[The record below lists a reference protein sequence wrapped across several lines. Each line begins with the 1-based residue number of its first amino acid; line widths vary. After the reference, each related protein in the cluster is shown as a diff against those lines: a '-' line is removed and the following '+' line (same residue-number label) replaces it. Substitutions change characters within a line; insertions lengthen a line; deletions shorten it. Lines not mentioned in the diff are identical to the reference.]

1 MSRSQK
7 SNTLYS
13 HPFSKAYWR
22 DAAAELKDTHML
34 VFAALMIALRLVMKQ
49 LAIPITPFL
58 KINTAFFVNAL
69 GAMVFGPV
77 MAMASKFTVASVHEI
92 VALGTLDPEAVV
104 TPGIFVSKVVRVER
118 QITKAGGIK
127 A

>member
-1 MSRSQK
+1 MSRLQK

-49 LAIPITPFL
+49 LF
-58 KINTAFFVNAL
+58 INYTAF
-69 GAMVFGPV
+69 M
-77 MAMASKFTVASVHEI
+77 
-92 VALGTLDPEAVV
+92 
-104 TPGIFVSKVVRVER
+104 
-118 QITKAGGIK
+118 
-127 A
+127 

>member
-49 LAIPITPFL
+49 LAIPTTPFL
-58 KINTAFFVNAL
+58 KINTAFFINAL

-77 MAMASKFTVASVHEI
+77 MAMLAAGITDVLGYIIRPEGIYFLPFILTEI
-92 VALGTLDPEAVV
+92 
-104 TPGIFVSKVVRVER
+104 
-118 QITKAGGIK
+118 GGSLVYCFPSM
-127 A
+127 

>member
-1 MSRSQK
+1 MSRLQK

-49 LAIPITPFL
+49 LDFNFTAI
-58 KINTAFFVNAL
+58 
-69 GAMVFGPV
+69 M
-77 MAMASKFTVASVHEI
+77 
-92 VALGTLDPEAVV
+92 
-104 TPGIFVSKVVRVER
+104 
-118 QITKAGGIK
+118 
-127 A
+127 